1 MTRQADVPLGP
12 ERGVR
17 HGQEP
22 PRPLPLLVT
31 RQLTLPR
38 RPTGVLP
45 RRLARRFIRRT
56 GSPVR
61 DPSDGSDK
69 AVAIFGGIAAVVYL
83 VAFALTPA
91 HAPNSGSAGVR
102 VVHCATIHRSQLL
115 ASDLCFA
122 LALALLMI
130 FAAGLYRV
138 IRRGEGEHGW
148 LAIASLASVVAAA
161 GIFGAGTALFM
172 VVAYRPATD
181 PAVARAFWDAGW
193 LAYNSSGFAFGA
205 WIAVV
210 TAAALRRP
218 VLPRWIGWIGIPVAL
233 ISLVGPLAVNTGTGA
248 FSPQG
253 WFALVVG
260 LTFAAWVLALSAAAW
275 RSPRAPTTA
284 SSLRVKRDGAHAE
297 LG

>member
-1 MTRQADVPLGP
+1 M
-12 ERGVR
+12 
-17 HGQEP
+17 
-22 PRPLPLLVT
+22 
-31 RQLTLPR
+31 
-38 RPTGVLP
+38 
-45 RRLARRFIRRT
+45 
-56 GSPVR
+56 R
-61 DPSDGSDK
+61 DPSDGIDK
-69 AVAIFGGIAAVVYL
+69 AVAVFGGIAVVVYL

-102 VVHCATIHRSQLL
+102 VVHYATIHRSQLL

-122 LALALLMI
+122 LALALLMV

-148 LAIASLASVVAAA
+148 LAMASLASVVAAA

-233 ISLVGPLAVNTGTGA
+233 ISLVGPLAVNAGTGA

-260 LTFAAWVLALSAAAW
+260 LTFAVWVLALSVAAW

-284 SSLRVKRDGAHAE
+284 GSLRVKSGGAHAE